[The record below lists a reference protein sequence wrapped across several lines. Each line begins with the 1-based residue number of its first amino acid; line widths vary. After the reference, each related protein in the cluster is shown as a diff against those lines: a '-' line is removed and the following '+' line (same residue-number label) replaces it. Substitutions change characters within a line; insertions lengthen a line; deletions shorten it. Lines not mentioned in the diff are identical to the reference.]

1 MRQTAIAC
9 CVLLVALFS
18 AAGCGGEKERTVPEA
33 LAWLDFDD
41 GLALAEREEKP
52 VLVDFYT
59 SWCVWCKRM
68 DERTFSD
75 PDVKA
80 YLAEHFV
87 TVRMNAEARGVTHRF
102 EGRSYTPVELTRRFG
117 VRGFP
122 SLAYLSKKG
131 EIVTV
136 VPGFQTP
143 GQLMPMLEY
152 VAKECYEQRMT
163 FEEFLKR
170 REECD

>member
-1 MRQTAIAC
+1 MRTAAIAC
-9 CVLLVALFS
+9 CLLLAALL
-18 AAGCGGEKERTVPEA
+18 ATPGCGERKERAEPET
-33 LAWLDFDD
+33 LAWLDFDE
-41 GLALAEREEKP
+41 GLALAAREKKP

-75 PDVKA
+75 PDIGA
-80 YLAEHFV
+80 YLGEHFV
-87 TVRMNAEARGVTHRF
+87 TVRLNAEKRGVEHRF
-102 EGRSYTPVELTRRFG
+102 EGKSYTPVELTRRFG

-122 SLAYLSKKG
+122 SLAYLSRTG

-143 GQLMPMLEY
+143 AQLMPMLEY
-152 VAKECYEQRMT
+152 VAKECYEKRMT
-163 FEEFLKR
+163 FEEFLEKR
-170 REECD
+170 DACD